1 MNFGLKQEP
10 RELSAYI
17 FGSSLLPIIPYR
29 EDGDWEDA
37 LPKYEPQAEKYE
49 TNGCTVW
56 GTQNQIET
64 FYNGLYGIEP
74 NYAERFNYLL
84 TPVNPRSGADPQR
97 VYENIRKVG
106 LINNRYLPI
115 PDTLEEFLD
124 EDDITERMYRTGSRW
139 LEKNELK
146 HEWLWT
152 LPPKTTAERL
162 EVMKFALRSSPLG
175 VSVSAW
181 FRGSNGKYID
191 NGLRNN
197 HWCICYKIDDEGIHV
212 FDSYDHS
219 KKILDPNHYIHR
231 AKRIWINKKQ
241 RRAMK
246 KHVRLLEDI
255 LKNLNLMKKTL
266 VDLAKEHIGTDASP
280 ADLAPDELGCAE
292 TVTTILKKL
301 YPKTPIITGTWTL
314 WDYFEKHPNWFP
326 MQQPEPGCIIISPT
340 GTGNGK
346 FPGHVGIM
354 LDDGTIASNDSFT
367 GKFERN
373 YDLDTWKAR
382 YQEKGGFPVYY
393 YKFN

>member
-1 MNFGLKQEP
+1 
-10 RELSAYI
+10 
-17 FGSSLLPIIPYR
+17 
-29 EDGDWEDA
+29 
-37 LPKYEPQAEKYE
+37 
-49 TNGCTVW
+49 
-56 GTQNQIET
+56 
-64 FYNGLYGIEP
+64 
-74 NYAERFNYLL
+74 
-84 TPVNPRSGADPQR
+84 
-97 VYENIRKVG
+97 
-106 LINNRYLPI
+106 
-115 PDTLEEFLD
+115 
-124 EDDITERMYRTGSRW
+124 
-139 LEKNELK
+139 
-146 HEWLWT
+146 
-152 LPPKTTAERL
+152 
-162 EVMKFALRSSPLG
+162 
-175 VSVSAW
+175 
-181 FRGSNGKYID
+181 
-191 NGLRNN
+191 
-197 HWCICYKIDDEGIHV
+197 
-212 FDSYDHS
+212 
-219 KKILDPNHYIHR
+219 
-231 AKRIWINKKQ
+231 
-241 RRAMK
+241 MK

-301 YPKTPIITGTWTL
+301 YPQTPIITGTWTL